1 MSYIIENI
9 SAQDLQRFDNIDQ
22 TDRELI
28 TEFEINSVFN
38 SNTNFVEINFFSEDN
53 NLLLSDSS
61 YKGFSILS
69 GAITSN
75 REESSKLT
83 IDPEKD
89 IQTYLLEG
97 NNVKILYN
105 FLNNIY
111 TDFNSTD
118 DFIIESISSDRTE
131 IRLQPFGIDQQV
143 AIEKTQQFLQKLN
156 SQSFVQDF
164 SLYQQNNTFYT
175 ATNIKIQEVEN
186 ISLVVIKLY
195 NPLPTSVEVK
205 SRVSLVEQVNESVAF
220 QSRFKIQQQQQQQS
234 KLRGP
239 NFSIDVEQ
247 ESNEQSQFLN
257 FDELFSIDSNNST
270 KQLNSLISER
280 SAEISIDYS
289 NLLDFIN
296 FSSAEERL
304 NNFKYKVQLIERYE
318 NNINLLNNGQGDEL
332 VKSINYYEKLV
343 KGIVDNF
350 DHFERHLYYD
360 NTNTSWPKTDNSIP
374 YTLASSDSQIAT
386 DWFNSNITTAQTF
399 DNTNYNALINT
410 IPTYLKES
418 PDNDPYTTF
427 INMIGHHFDNLWI
440 YTKAVTDKY
449 NADNRLDKGVSKD
462 LIEEVLTSFGVKI
475 YSSSKS
481 IEDLFRYFT
490 QDSYDPEGEIIN
502 TATQVGEQV
511 SQKDYQKQIYKRIY
525 HNLPLLLKSKGTERG
540 VKALINCFG
549 IPSDILQIRYY
560 GGQSSKQ
567 TPFYGG
573 EQSYTSSLDKI
584 RLSNTGSIVEGE
596 TLSQYTSIYNK
607 DKSYTQDIHKVDL
620 GFSPS
625 NDVNKLIESA
635 LVEDFNIDNFIGDP
649 RKGTTRSYSNLEK
662 LSRSIFTQ
670 VDKYNTK
677 DFVRLIKFFDNT
689 IFKMIKDFLPA
700 RTVTNTGIIIKPHLL
715 DRSKGVEP
723 IMTFTQEM
731 LTGSIDTAFITGSH
745 GNSFNSG
752 SEEYSTN
759 YIQTVQTPTGK
770 VEKKWEG
777 SNGHTQYQ
785 RSAEESKY
793 DGEFSGSVIEVV
805 TGELNQ
811 ENPFKQIKY
820 QDLKYDL
827 RFLSR
832 TPQGICLLEPTEQYT
847 QTIQYFESN
856 NNNTINGD
864 LKPIMVNQLFRE
876 SSGPIEYTSSF
887 DQTSEQVSRSNIE
900 DPYSLNLNTFIPQPT
915 NYVDLNIK
923 ANNIDINTD
932 QEGIPGEC
940 ITSVNFEV
948 VFCNLEANSTSDI
961 VTLYNKVLPKLN
973 KYDSFN
979 LSSFFSK
986 NRNTDSKYSI
996 EGYDI
1001 VHNIDDIHLGQ
1012 LEFLDNITL
1021 PTNDTSHINL
1031 ELTDNIDTNC
1041 SDQLNIDYTTCPL
1054 YSGTQNNLV
1063 TIRYTFNDDAIDT
1076 VAYNPSYIFD
1086 IPDSVDTTHIY
1097 NRGGT
1102 IYLSNPH
1109 DTRSDAFNDDELG
1122 SAKSYTGKFGIGS
1135 EITAPVRDSVDFFK
1149 ILYATGNAQRFIGYV
1164 ASIDD
1169 NPQVRNL
1176 YRSTSFQDDLEIG
1189 NIIIDYEFRI
1199 FAEYQGQ
1206 RRYLLTENSNYDK
1219 WFSIISTTKKSAL
1232 EYSDNKNLSIT
1243 TNNTPYKPEY
1253 VFPENYN
1260 DFYKLKL
1267 PGNNL
1272 LEEPSKIFAKFLV
1285 SPQDT
1290 PSPNELINRADHFAS
1305 QGSFKIQFRA
1315 ILDSECVLESQ
1326 PLELYVDA
1334 DAVEELPNDIIN
1346 VSPNSFTTDFL
1357 PGDIT
1362 TAISIDPSSST
1373 WNDSVPIDNSTGE
1386 VANWVNVTRSGD
1398 NLTILVIKN
1407 NSSTPRSAYIEIQSS
1422 GTSGVREGSIR
1433 DFTITQY
1440 GGETNTF

>member
-143 AIEKTQQFLQKLN
+143 AIEKTQQFIQKLN

-175 ATNIKIQEVEN
+175 ATNIKIQEVEDT
-186 ISLVVIKLY
+186 SLVVVKLY
-195 NPLPTSVEVK
+195 NPLPTSVELK
-205 SRVSLVEQVNESVAF
+205 SRASLVEQVNESVAF
-220 QSRFKIQQQQQQQS
+220 QSRFEIQPQQQQQS
-234 KLRGP
+234 RLRGP

-257 FDELFSIDSNNST
+257 FDELFSIESNDST
-270 KQLNSLISER
+270 KQLNSLISEK

-289 NLLDFIN
+289 NLSDFIN

-332 VKSINYYEKLV
+332 VKSVDYYEKLV
-343 KGIVDNF
+343 EGIVNNF

-360 NTNTSWPKTDNSIP
+360 NADTSWPKTDNSIP
-374 YTLASSDSQIAT
+374 YTLASSDSQTAT
-386 DWFNSNITTAQTF
+386 NWFNLNIVTAQTF
-399 DNTNYNALINT
+399 DSTNYNALINT

-502 TATQVGEQV
+502 TTIQVGEQV

-584 RLSNTGSIVEGE
+584 RVSNTGSIIEGE

-607 DKSYTQDIHKVDL
+607 DKTYTQDIHKVDL

-625 NDVNKLIESA
+625 NDVNKLIESL

-662 LSRSIFTQ
+662 VSRSIFTE
-670 VDKYNTK
+670 VNNYNTR
-677 DFVRLIKFFDNT
+677 DFVRLIKFFDNV

-715 DRSKGVEP
+715 DRSRGIDP
-723 IMTFTQEM
+723 SLSFTREYI
-731 LTGSIDTAFITGSH
+731 TGSIDTAFITGSH

-752 SEEYSTN
+752 SQEYSTN
-759 YIQTVQTPTGK
+759 YIQTVQTPIGK

-777 SNGHTQYQ
+777 ANGSIQYQ

-793 DGEFSGSVIEVV
+793 DGEFKGTNILV
-805 TGELNQ
+805 TDKELNPD
-811 ENPFKQIKY
+811 NPFKQVNYGDIEY
-820 QDLKYDL
+820 NI

-832 TPQGICLLEPTEQYT
+832 KPKSVCELERTCSRNETYYQT
-847 QTIQYFESN
+847 QPGNQTAN
-856 NNNTINGD
+856 NNLRPLDIT
-864 LKPIMVNQLFRE
+864 QLFVSGFGPMQYNIG
-876 SSGPIEYTSSF
+876 SSVFNTDSPDTPVVIGLDSYFPFPENYGPLIISASAT
-887 DQTSEQVSRSNIE
+887 T
-900 DPYSLNLNTFIPQPT
+900 
-915 NYVDLNIK
+915 
-923 ANNIDINTD
+923 IDTD
-932 QEGIPGEC
+932 QEGQPGEC
-940 ITSVNFEV
+940 TEAVDLEV
-948 VFCNLEANSTSDI
+948 VYCDLETQ
-961 VTLYNKVLPKLN
+961 LPENPIYTTDTGDSFEQLN
-973 KYDSFN
+973 KYENFD
-979 LSSFFSK
+979 LSEFFTE
-986 NRNTDSKYSI
+986 NRNTSSSYFIQNPEDEFETDITAVNLLNLEQQYSGLNLSLENDSQLI
-996 EGYDI
+996 FTLR
-1001 VHNIDDIHLGQ
+1001 DDI
-1012 LEFLDNITL
+1012 
-1021 PTNDTSHINL
+1021 DTV
-1031 ELTDNIDTNC
+1031 C
-1041 SDQLNIDYTTCPL
+1041 SSSLNIDYTSCPV
-1054 YSGTQNNLV
+1054 YTTSNSGSFNMFYTGSDNIIQN
-1063 TIRYTFNDDAIDT
+1063 IIS
-1076 VAYNPSYIFD
+1076 YNPSTVFK
-1086 IPDSVDTTHIY
+1086 IPNSVDVTRNDTNITLTQDNIEYLFRLYIIDNQERKYLITGDPTDDRYYKISRYNQTT
-1097 NRGGT
+1097 
-1102 IYLSNPH
+1102 SQ
-1109 DTRSDAFNDDELG
+1109 
-1122 SAKSYTGKFGIGS
+1122 YTGF
-1135 EITAPVRDSVDFFK
+1135 P
-1149 ILYATGNAQRFIGYV
+1149 
-1164 ASIDD
+1164 
-1169 NPQVRNL
+1169 
-1176 YRSTSFQDDLEIG
+1176 
-1189 NIIIDYEFRI
+1189 
-1199 FAEYQGQ
+1199 
-1206 RRYLLTENSNYDK
+1206 YDPAK
-1219 WFSIISTTKKSAL
+1219 
-1232 EYSDNKNLSIT
+1232 
-1243 TNNTPYKPEY
+1243 
-1253 VFPENYN
+1253 NYN
-1260 DFYKLKL
+1260 F
-1267 PGNNL
+1267 
-1272 LEEPSKIFAKFLV
+1272 
-1285 SPQDT
+1285 
-1290 PSPNELINRADHFAS
+1290 
-1305 QGSFKIQFRA
+1305 
-1315 ILDSECVLESQ
+1315 
-1326 PLELYVDA
+1326 
-1334 DAVEELPNDIIN
+1334 
-1346 VSPNSFTTDFL
+1346 
-1357 PGDIT
+1357 
-1362 TAISIDPSSST
+1362 
-1373 WNDSVPIDNSTGE
+1373 
-1386 VANWVNVTRSGD
+1386 
-1398 NLTILVIKN
+1398 
-1407 NSSTPRSAYIEIQSS
+1407 
-1422 GTSGVREGSIR
+1422 
-1433 DFTITQY
+1433 
-1440 GGETNTF
+1440 ETNTEYQANFTFPTVYLDFYNLMSIGTNVPQQLEDQTGNLEITPSIANLKNRTNQNNNIQIEFLAKLDQDCEFQQSRNLNIE